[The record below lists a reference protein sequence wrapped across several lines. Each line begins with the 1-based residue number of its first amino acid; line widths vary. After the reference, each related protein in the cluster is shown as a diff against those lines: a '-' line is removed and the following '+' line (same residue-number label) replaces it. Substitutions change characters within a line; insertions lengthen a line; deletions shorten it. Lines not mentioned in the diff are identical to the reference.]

1 MSLDFVFMKQHVP
14 EFFDALILTLNIGLI
29 GIMIS
34 VFIGV
39 FNNFIYLMN
48 NKLLSRII
56 RAYTEVSRNTPF
68 LIQLFFLYFALPS
81 IGIKL
86 SGFATAVIGLS
97 FLGGGYMTETFR
109 SGIEAVSKNQVEAG
123 LSIGLS
129 KMEVLRYIVLPQAV
143 NITIPALITNF
154 IFLLKET
161 SVVSAIAVKE
171 LIFTTTSLIAI
182 YYKTYEMLLLLTI
195 FYIILFLPIS
205 LLFTFVE
212 RRMKYGQYGS

>member
-14 EFFDALILTLNIGLI
+14 EFFDALILTLNIGLV